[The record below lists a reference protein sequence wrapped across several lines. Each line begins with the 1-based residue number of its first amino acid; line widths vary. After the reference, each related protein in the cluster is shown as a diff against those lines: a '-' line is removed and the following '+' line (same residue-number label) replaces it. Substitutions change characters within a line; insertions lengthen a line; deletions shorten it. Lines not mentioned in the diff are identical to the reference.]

1 MITAGLS
8 SLRGFLV
15 NVGPLFVTGSMITMK
30 KVLLGLALALSV
42 SAHASQSV
50 GVFFGSPMSGI
61 QYKTNDLRF
70 SLGLDDF
77 GVAVDKTFNLG
88 SLVNDPDLNN
98 MYTFVGA
105 QYVDNKHDKLGVRSG
120 VGFQVPVSQFELYG
134 EVGPTLYVVED
145 VDLELEGA
153 LGVRYRF

>member
-1 MITAGLS
+1 M
-8 SLRGFLV
+8 V
-15 NVGPLFVTGSMITMK
+15 NLCSLFVIGSIITMK
-30 KVLLGLALALSV
+30 KILLGLALTLSV
-42 SAHASQSV
+42 PLSAYASQSV

-61 QYKTNDLRF
+61 QYKQNDLRF

-88 SLVNDPDLNN
+88 SVTNNPELNSL
-98 MYTFVGA
+98 YTFVGA

-120 VGFQVPVSQFELYG
+120 IGFQVPVSQFELYG

>member
-1 MITAGLS
+1 
-8 SLRGFLV
+8 
-15 NVGPLFVTGSMITMK
+15 MK
-30 KVLLGLALALSV
+30 KILLGLALTLSL

-61 QYKTNDLRF
+61 QYKQNDLRF
-70 SLGLDDF
+70 SIGLDDF

-88 SLVNDPDLNN
+88 TLVNKPELNS

-105 QYVDNKHDKLGVRSG
+105 QYVDDKNDKLGVRSG

>member
-1 MITAGLS
+1 MIKGELS
-8 SLRGFLV
+8 SIGLFLV
-15 NVGPLFVTGSMITMK
+15 NVCPLFVTGSIITMK
-30 KVLLGLALALSV
+30 KILLGLALTLSL
-42 SAHASQSV
+42 SAHASQSI

-61 QYKTNDLRF
+61 QYKQNDLRF

-88 SLVNDPDLNN
+88 SLVNNPELNS

-105 QYVDNKHDKLGVRSG
+105 QYVDDKNDKLGVRSG
-120 VGFQVPVSQFELYG
+120 VGFQIPVSQFELYG

>member
-1 MITAGLS
+1 M
-8 SLRGFLV
+8 V
-15 NVGPLFVTGSMITMK
+15 NVCPLFVTGSIITMK
-30 KVLLGLALALSV
+30 KILLGLALTLSL

-61 QYKTNDLRF
+61 QYKQNDLRF

-88 SLVNDPDLNN
+88 SLVNNPELNS

-105 QYVDNKHDKLGVRSG
+105 QYVDDKNDKLGVRSG
-120 VGFQVPVSQFELYG
+120 VGVSDTSKPVRTVWRSR
-134 EVGPTLYVVED
+134 PD
-145 VDLELEGA
+145 A
-153 LGVRYRF
+153 LRC

>member
-1 MITAGLS
+1 M
-8 SLRGFLV
+8 V
-15 NVGPLFVTGSMITMK
+15 NLCPLFVIGSIITMK
-30 KVLLGLALALSV
+30 KILLGLALTLSV
-42 SAHASQSV
+42 PLSAYASQSV

-61 QYKTNDLRF
+61 QYKQNDLRF

-88 SLVNDPDLNN
+88 SVTNNPELNSL
-98 MYTFVGA
+98 YTFVGA

-120 VGFQVPVSQFELYG
+120 IGFQVPVSQFELYG

>member
-1 MITAGLS
+1 M
-8 SLRGFLV
+8 
-15 NVGPLFVTGSMITMK
+15 MK
-30 KVLLGLALALSV
+30 KTLLGLALTLCV
-42 SAHASQSV
+42 SLTAQASQSI

-61 QYKTNDLRF
+61 QYKQNDLRF
-70 SLGLDDF
+70 SLGIDEF

-88 SLVNDPDLNN
+88 KLVSKPELDS

-105 QYVDNKHDKLGVRSG
+105 QYVDDKDDKLGVRSG
-120 VGFQVPVSQFELYG
+120 VGFQVPLDRVELYG

-153 LGVRYRF
+153 IGVRYRF